1 MEGRRSQNKKI
12 KRVWFNGR
20 MIASSATRHN
30 FADVGGRRTHL
41 NAQRAFGGQAAKNM
55 YYTYILLCI
64 DSKRNRKKFYAGS
77 TGDLRTRLLKHKTKS
92 VDTTK
97 SFDKIELIYYEACR
111 NKTDA
116 RKRELQLKT
125 GFGRGYINKRLA
137 NDLKAGIV

>member
-1 MEGRRSQNKKI
+1 M
-12 KRVWFNGR
+12 
-20 MIASSATRHN
+20 
-30 FADVGGRRTHL
+30 
-41 NAQRAFGGQAAKNM
+41 
-55 YYTYILLCI
+55 
-64 DSKRNRKKFYAGS
+64 
-77 TGDLRTRLLKHKTKS
+77 KHKTKN

-137 NDLKAGIV
+137 NDLNAGIV